1 MRNQGACSRID
12 AHIVA
17 PLAAVPSGRAQVPE
31 LDDFLLLL
39 VQRDVA
45 DRSGA
50 EPVSNVPPGSLGLC
64 YQSIYSSAGHSCV
77 LPSSIALWPSG
88 ATVSRQVTL
97 GDHPKVLGPAH
108 VRVAKFARTIVPCQ
122 HEGVQPRAIGNV
134 ARRVP
139 LAVCAREVDGT
150 EGELVRY
157 EAARCEV
164 VPRDDGASVHH
175 ALEHA

>member
-31 LDDFLLLL
+31 LDEFLLLL

-88 ATVSRQVTL
+88 ATVSRQRGSSLPVGSAALVTIQRCL
-97 GDHPKVLGPAH
+97 VLPTYVSRSSPGRSSLASTKAYSPGLSG
-108 VRVAKFARTIVPCQ
+108 TSP
-122 HEGVQPRAIGNV
+122 GV
-134 ARRVP
+134 
-139 LAVCAREVDGT
+139 
-150 EGELVRY
+150 
-157 EAARCEV
+157 
-164 VPRDDGASVHH
+164 SH
-175 ALEHA
+175 